1 MGMRFGKWLCFIF
14 MLSFMIVGCSSKQ
27 EPTEQPTRSSEDV
40 LRTAEAIA
48 EKTRQSS
55 TSTPEPIPTE
65 VTPSPTVVEQSPT
78 PNPTETLTSPRV
90 RADYNANVRSGP
102 DEGYPVID
110 FFLAGEEADVIGLN
124 IHPTMGTWWYIKRIG
139 QGLNG
144 WVWGGAVTF
153 SGDATGIPYLEAP
166 PTPTA
171 TTKAVATSA
180 ETETSEPEATSTSE
194 P

>member
-1 MGMRFGKWLCFIF
+1 MRFSKLLCLLLFF
-14 MLSFMIVGCSSKQ
+14 SFLISSCSSEQ
-27 EPTEQPTRSSEDV
+27 GPTEQPTRSSEDV

-48 EKTRQSS
+48 EKTRNAA
-55 TSTPEPIPTE
+55 TNTPQPIPTE
-65 VTPSPTVVEQSPT
+65 VTPSPIVVEVTPT
-78 PNPTETLTSPRV
+78 PTQTATPASPKV

-102 DEGYPVID
+102 DELYPVID

-124 IHPTMGTWWYIKRIG
+124 IHATMGTWWYIRRIG

-153 SGDATGIPYLEAP
+153 SGDATGIPYLEAL

-171 TTKAVATSA
+171 TTKVESTSVATN
-180 ETETSEPEATSTSE
+180 TPEATSTSTGS